1 MEAKLLRFKITT
13 QAKTLTSI
21 LFIISFTISKAT
33 SALVFNSNV
42 FIAEFLSMNDI
53 LLVFFPKP
61 APESFKEFKT
71 IAKRPHYSLLN
82 KSKIKKIT
90 FIGDNVPSEKFK
102 LLKEAILK
110 TIQEIEEKLA
120 KGIATVTDSVYMN
133 LLKELNTCKQGMDR
147 QTAPFQ
153 EAREFE
159 ISEFNL
165 WQVNNVP
172 VEGHLGDLVMAV
184 EECRGQQ
191 KLLKVVG
198 QGYAGMP
205 TGEDDKQFS
214 LLEHFEGVQ
223 ALNFDDHTATHR
235 NIDKSLICGNNQYP
249 LTHQAQFGCEVLYDG
264 KTLEQI
270 KAENELRF
278 GTDGKIGYQSESLD
292 RYHAFMEQYGNKV
305 ATVED
310 KANAEK
316 LAEPIAKEMIENN
329 NFVQNKLRNE

>member
-1 MEAKLLRFKITT
+1 MTKQHIMAIVALITIGMTGAVYAETATVEVPFDSHGSTCTFDELSVEFHCVWQGFKEVYTLEDLENYKDLLTAERYDQEIQKLNEQALAEIAEEKAKLTP
-13 QAKTLTSI
+13 
-21 LFIISFTISKAT
+21 
-33 SALVFNSNV
+33 N
-42 FIAEFLSMNDI
+42 E
-53 LLVFFPKP
+53 
-61 APESFKEFKT
+61 
-71 IAKRPHYSLLN
+71 
-82 KSKIKKIT
+82 
-90 FIGDNVPSEKFK
+90 
-102 LLKEAILK
+102 K

-120 KGIATVTDSVYMN
+120 IGIATATDSVYMN

-153 EAREFE
+153 EPREFE

-198 QGYAGMP
+198 EGYSNMP

-235 NIDKSLICGNNQYP
+235 NIDKSLICGNNQFP

-264 KTLEQI
+264 KTVEQI
-270 KAENELRF
+270 KAENEARF
-278 GTDGKIGYQSESLD
+278 GTDGKIGYQSEALD
-292 RYHAFMEQYGNKV
+292 RYHAFIEQYGNKV

-316 LAEPIAKEMIENN
+316 LAEPIAYEMIMNN
-329 NFVQNKLRNE
+329 NFVQNQIRNGE

>member
-1 MEAKLLRFKITT
+1 MTKQNIMAIVALITIGMTGAVYAETATVEIPFDSHGSTCTFDELSVEFQCVWQGFKEVYTLEDLENYKDLLTEERYDQEIQKLNEQALAEIAEEKAKLTP
-13 QAKTLTSI
+13 
-21 LFIISFTISKAT
+21 
-33 SALVFNSNV
+33 N
-42 FIAEFLSMNDI
+42 E
-53 LLVFFPKP
+53 
-61 APESFKEFKT
+61 
-71 IAKRPHYSLLN
+71 
-82 KSKIKKIT
+82 
-90 FIGDNVPSEKFK
+90 
-102 LLKEAILK
+102 K

-120 KGIATVTDSVYMN
+120 MGIATVTDSVYMN

-153 EAREFE
+153 EPREFE

-270 KAENELRF
+270 KAENEARF
-278 GTDGKIGYQSESLD
+278 GTDGVIHYESELLTE
-292 RYHAFMEQYGNKV
+292 YHAFMESYGNKV
-305 ATVED
+305 ATDED

-316 LAEPIAKEMIENN
+316 LAEPIAYEMIMNN
-329 NFVQNKLRNE
+329 NFVQNQIRNGE

>member
-1 MEAKLLRFKITT
+1 MTKQNIMAIVALITIGMTGAVYAETATVEIPFDSHGSTCTFDELSVEFHCVWQGFKEVYTLEDLENYKDLLTEERYDQEIQKLNEQALAEIAEEKAKLTP
-13 QAKTLTSI
+13 
-21 LFIISFTISKAT
+21 
-33 SALVFNSNV
+33 N
-42 FIAEFLSMNDI
+42 E
-53 LLVFFPKP
+53 
-61 APESFKEFKT
+61 
-71 IAKRPHYSLLN
+71 
-82 KSKIKKIT
+82 
-90 FIGDNVPSEKFK
+90 
-102 LLKEAILK
+102 K

-120 KGIATVTDSVYMN
+120 MGIATVTDSVYMN

-153 EAREFE
+153 EPREFE

-264 KTLEQI
+264 KTVEQI

-278 GTDGKIGYQSESLD
+278 GTDGVIHYESELLTE
-292 RYHAFMEQYGNKV
+292 YHAFMESYGNKV
-305 ATVED
+305 ATDED

-316 LAEPIAKEMIENN
+316 LAEPIAYEMIMNN
-329 NFVQNKLRNE
+329 NFVQNQIRNGE

>member
-1 MEAKLLRFKITT
+1 MTKQNIMAIVALITIGMTGAVYAETATVEIPFDSHGSTCTFDELSVEFQCVWQGFKEVYTLEDLENYKDLLTEERYDQEIQKLNEQALAEIAEEKAKLTP
-13 QAKTLTSI
+13 
-21 LFIISFTISKAT
+21 
-33 SALVFNSNV
+33 N
-42 FIAEFLSMNDI
+42 E
-53 LLVFFPKP
+53 
-61 APESFKEFKT
+61 
-71 IAKRPHYSLLN
+71 
-82 KSKIKKIT
+82 
-90 FIGDNVPSEKFK
+90 
-102 LLKEAILK
+102 K

-120 KGIATVTDSVYMN
+120 MGIATVTDSVYMN

-264 KTLEQI
+264 KTVEQI

-278 GTDGKIGYQSESLD
+278 GTDGMINYQSDILD
-292 RYHAFMEQYGNKV
+292 KYNKFMESYGNYL
-305 ATVED
+305 ATAED
-310 KANAEK
+310 WDRQADI
-316 LAEPIAKEMIENN
+316 AEPIAREMIESNDFYKN
-329 NFVQNKLRNE
+329 DLKNEE

>member
-1 MEAKLLRFKITT
+1 MTKQNIMAIVALITIGMTGAVYAETATVEIPFDSHGSTCTFDELSVEFHCVWQGFKEVYTLEDLENYKDLLTEERYDQEIQKLNEQALAEIAEEKAKLTP
-13 QAKTLTSI
+13 
-21 LFIISFTISKAT
+21 
-33 SALVFNSNV
+33 N
-42 FIAEFLSMNDI
+42 E
-53 LLVFFPKP
+53 
-61 APESFKEFKT
+61 
-71 IAKRPHYSLLN
+71 
-82 KSKIKKIT
+82 
-90 FIGDNVPSEKFK
+90 
-102 LLKEAILK
+102 K

-235 NIDKSLICGNNQYP
+235 NIDRSLICGNNQYP

-316 LAEPIAKEMIENN
+316 LAEPIAQEMIMNN
-329 NFVQNKLRNE
+329 NFVQNQLRNE

>member
-1 MEAKLLRFKITT
+1 MTKQNIMAIVALITIGMTGAVYAETATVEIPFDSHGSTCTFDELSVEFQCVWQGFKEVYTLEDLENYKDLLTEERYDQEIQKLNEQALAEIAEEKAKLTP
-13 QAKTLTSI
+13 
-21 LFIISFTISKAT
+21 
-33 SALVFNSNV
+33 N
-42 FIAEFLSMNDI
+42 E
-53 LLVFFPKP
+53 
-61 APESFKEFKT
+61 
-71 IAKRPHYSLLN
+71 
-82 KSKIKKIT
+82 
-90 FIGDNVPSEKFK
+90 
-102 LLKEAILK
+102 K

-120 KGIATVTDSVYMN
+120 MGIATVTDSVYMN
-133 LLKELNTCKQGMDR
+133 LLKELNTCEQGMDR

-278 GTDGKIGYQSESLD
+278 GTDGVIHYESELLTE
-292 RYHAFMEQYGNKV
+292 YHAFMESYGNKV
-305 ATVED
+305 ATDED

-316 LAEPIAKEMIENN
+316 LAEPIAKEMIMNN
-329 NFVQNKLRNE
+329 NFVQNQIRNGE

>member
-1 MEAKLLRFKITT
+1 MNQLLIGYIIFSVGALGFLSFANAEEYTVVVPFTSHGVTCEFQELSVEYHCVWQGFKEVYTLEDLKEYKELLTAERYDQEIQKLNEQALAEIAVEQAKLTP
-13 QAKTLTSI
+13 
-21 LFIISFTISKAT
+21 
-33 SALVFNSNV
+33 N
-42 FIAEFLSMNDI
+42 E
-53 LLVFFPKP
+53 
-61 APESFKEFKT
+61 
-71 IAKRPHYSLLN
+71 
-82 KSKIKKIT
+82 
-90 FIGDNVPSEKFK
+90 
-102 LLKEAILK
+102 K
-110 TIQEIEEKLA
+110 TIQKIEEKLSM
-120 KGIATVTDSVYMN
+120 GIATVTESVYMN

-153 EAREFE
+153 EPREFE

-198 QGYAGMP
+198 EGYSNMP

-235 NIDKSLICGNNQYP
+235 NIDKSLICGNNQFP

-264 KTLEQI
+264 KTVEQI
-270 KAENELRF
+270 KRENEIRF
-278 GTDGKIGYQSESLD
+278 GTDGKIQYQSQVLD
-292 RYHAFMEQYGNKV
+292 DYMDFLNNYGNKQ

-310 KANAEK
+310 KKVQE
-316 LAEPIAKEMIENN
+316 LIAEPIANEWKEDN
-329 NFVQNKLRNE
+329 NFYQNHKD